1 MRLFLL
7 IWLTS
12 TAALGQPDPAP
23 EESEPTENRPTAGA
37 TDAEAATSSEDD
49 PGAPD
54 PSGGLPTHPLKKRV
68 ATLDRAKMFPAQPER
83 SRNTVT
89 FNPLA
94 LFQSQLA
101 LEYERALNDWFTVY
115 VSPQPTLLITA
126 GRLEVGLLAEAG
138 VRLVLIGK
146 PPGGFYLGPLVA
158 VALSRETA
166 SGVSTLSVAVGY
178 GGMMGL
184 TFVFWDRLVLSGG
197 LGVRYLKLPSAP
209 NAFPLQALPRISVG
223 VAF

>member
-1 MRLFLL
+1 MAHG
-7 IWLTS
+7 TGADGEQKPKEDCPS
-12 TAALGQPDPAP
+12 PSETVPQ
-23 EESEPTENRPTAGA
+23 SEP
-37 TDAEAATSSEDD
+37 AAAPADD
-49 PGAPD
+49 EQASPIK
-54 PSGGLPTHPLKKRV
+54 SGPHPLKGR
-68 ATLDRAKMFPAQPER
+68 ATTLDRAKMLPAQPVR

-115 VSPQPTLLITA
+115 VSPQPTLLLTA

-158 VALSRETA
+158 VAMSRETA
-166 SGVSTLSVAVGY
+166 SGVSTLSVAVPARPTRSRCRRCRGSR
-178 GGMMGL
+178 
-184 TFVFWDRLVLSGG
+184 WESPSSGF
-197 LGVRYLKLPSAP
+197 AP
-209 NAFPLQALPRISVG
+209 
-223 VAF
+223 